1 MSPASPLAPTGTAD
15 TFRMLP
21 SVSPPAVGVDVTR
34 ASPVVVSRPRALAR
48 AAEAASRTA
57 PEMIEL
63 RTLGS
68 LDLRGADGFEL
79 RPVLQQPKRLALL
92 AYLAVAHPPRFFRR
106 DTLLAM
112 FWPELDGEH
121 ARAALRRALYFL
133 RRSLG
138 EGVIL
143 GRGDEEVGLSVQEL
157 SCDAALFQHAIA
169 EQRPGDA
176 LALYRGALLEGVYV
190 SGAPEFERWLEETR
204 AELHA
209 QAALAAWTL
218 ADRAEERGDAR
229 AAVEA
234 ARRAAALAPYDET
247 VHRRLL
253 SLVDRVGDRAGA
265 LRAHE
270 EFVRRLRVDYEL
282 EPSADTLALVAT
294 IKQRRPAAA
303 VDARSGARD
312 AAAPNEGSEPALGR
326 SVIAVLPFV
335 VRGNREYTYLAE
347 GLVDLLSTTLD
358 GAGEVRT
365 VDPRALLGHIARE
378 HDQTAIDRTH
388 FDPARACAIAER
400 FGAGSFVLGSVIEA
414 GGRLR
419 ICATLYDAT
428 ARGTPAVVA
437 AEVAGSGESGV
448 FDLVDEIAR
457 RLLAGQSAEPGA
469 RLSRLAALTTESLPA
484 LKAYLRGEVEFRAG
498 RYLQALDA
506 FQSAANEDPSFA
518 LAYYRLSSA
527 AAAVANLE
535 LAREASARAAQ
546 HQHRLAYHDR
556 ALLDAQRAW
565 LQGAADEAERHYTA
579 IVDTYV
585 DDMEAWFLLGDVQ
598 FHHNPRRGR
607 SVTEAREAFER
618 ALQYDPEHVS
628 SLVHLARVAA
638 LEGRVEE
645 LDALVDRVLKLSPAG
660 DRALSMRALRAYAVG
675 NEIEKARVLT
685 ALGRARALAV
695 GIAFTDIVLYARD
708 IDGAHRLAKVLSKL
722 TRATEERALCH
733 LVLAHLELASGR
745 HRSARNELT
754 AAASFD
760 AAWALELRASFATLP
775 FVTLPRAD
783 LVAVRDAL
791 ESWSDAASVAPRRNQ
806 VLAAHNELHGVLREY
821 LIGLVSVRLGDEGQA
836 LAAARRLEESNGD
849 AIRHR
854 FAGALSRTVRASA
867 AASGGAKD
875 EALRLLGEPDEELWY
890 QQSVTSPFI
899 SRAYERYLRAEL
911 LASMGRDDE
920 AVAWYGTLGE
930 SSPYE
935 IIYLAPAHFRQ
946 GELHEQRGDAVRA
959 ANHYARCARLWRGC
973 DDSLAPMRDA
983 AAGKARSL
991 SAK

>member
-1 MSPASPLAPTGTAD
+1 MAARQRL
-15 TFRMLP
+15 
-21 SVSPPAVGVDVTR
+21 
-34 ASPVVVSRPRALAR
+34 RP
-48 AAEAASRTA
+48 RTA

-92 AYLAVAHPPRFFRR
+92 AYLAVAHPPRFYRR

-138 EGVIL
+138 DGVIL
-143 GRGDEEVGLSVQEL
+143 GRGDEEVGLSAQEL
-157 SCDAALFQHAIA
+157 SCDAALFQRAIA
-169 EQRPGDA
+169 EERPEDA

-204 AELHA
+204 AALHG
-209 QAALAAWTL
+209 QAASAAWTV

-234 ARRAAALAPYDET
+234 ARRAAALSPYDES

-265 LRAHE
+265 LRAHD

-282 EPSADTLALVAT
+282 EPSAETFALVAA
-294 IKQRRPAAA
+294 IKQRRPAPAPDQPGLPR
-303 VDARSGARD
+303 VQPPVPDETTTP
-312 AAAPNEGSEPALGR
+312 AAAR
-326 SVIAVLPFV
+326 SVIAVLPFI

-365 VDPRALLGHIARE
+365 VDPRALLGYIARE
-378 HDQTAIDRTH
+378 HEQRGSDRMH
-388 FDPARACAIAER
+388 FDPAQACGIAER

-428 ARGTPAVVA
+428 TRGTPAIVA
-437 AEVAGSGESGV
+437 VEVAGSGESGV

-457 RLLAGQSAEPGA
+457 RMLAGQSADPGA

-484 LKAYLRGEVEFRAG
+484 LKAYLRGEGEFRAG

-645 LDALVDRVLKLSPAG
+645 LSALVDRVLKLSPAG
-660 DRALSMRALRAYAVG
+660 DRALSMRALRAYAIG

-745 HRSARNELT
+745 HRSARNELA

-775 FVTLPRAD
+775 FVTLPHAE
-783 LVAVRDAL
+783 LVAVREAL
-791 ESWSDAASVAPRRNQ
+791 MSWSDAAAAAPRRNQ
-806 VLAAHNELHGVLREY
+806 VLAAHNELHGVLRDY
-821 LIGLVSVRLGDEGQA
+821 LIGLVSVRLGDERPA
-836 LAAARRLEESNGD
+836 LAAAQRLEASDGD
-849 AIRHR
+849 ATRHR
-854 FAGALSRTVRASA
+854 FARALARTVRASA
-867 AASGGAKD
+867 AANAGDREG
-875 EALRLLGEPDEELWY
+875 ALRLLGEPAEELWY

-899 SRAYERYLRAEL
+899 SRAFERYLRAEL
-911 LASMGRDDE
+911 LASMGRDEE
-920 AVAWYGTLGE
+920 AAAWYGTLGE

-946 GELHEQRGDAVRA
+946 GQLYERQGDAVRA
-959 ANHYARCARLWRGC
+959 ANHYARCARLWKGC
-973 DDSLAPMRDA
+973 DDSLAAMRDA
-983 AAGKARSL
+983 ATGKARLL
-991 SAK
+991 SAN

>member
-1 MSPASPLAPTGTAD
+1 
-15 TFRMLP
+15 MLP
-21 SVSPPAVGVDVTR
+21 VVSPPAVCVDVTR
-34 ASPVVVSRPRALAR
+34 ASPVRCPRGR
-48 AAEAASRTA
+48 GCVPNR

-92 AYLAVAHPPRFFRR
+92 AYLAVAHPPRFYRR

-138 EGVIL
+138 DGVIL
-143 GRGDEEVGLSVQEL
+143 GRGDEEVGLSAQEL
-157 SCDAALFQHAIA
+157 SCDAALFQRAIA
-169 EQRPGDA
+169 EERPGDA
-176 LALYRGALLEGVYV
+176 LALYRGALLDGVYV
-190 SGAPEFERWLEETR
+190 GGAPEFERWLDETR
-204 AELHA
+204 AVLHA
-209 QAALAAWTL
+209 QAASAAWTV

-229 AAVEA
+229 GAVEA
-234 ARRAAALAPYDET
+234 ARRAAALAPYDEA

-265 LRAHE
+265 LRAHD

-282 EPSADTLALVAT
+282 EPSAETLALVAA
-294 IKQRRPAAA
+294 IKQRRPAAGQ
-303 VDARSGARD
+303 DQR
-312 AAAPNEGSEPALGR
+312 AAPRETPSPSASPNESDTIAPAR

-378 HDQTAIDRTH
+378 HEQRGTDRMH
-388 FDPARACAIAER
+388 FDPAQACAIAER

-428 ARGTPAVVA
+428 TRGTPAIVA
-437 AEVAGSGESGV
+437 VEVAGSGESGV

-457 RLLAGQSAEPGA
+457 RLLAGQSADPGA

-484 LKAYLRGEVEFRAG
+484 LKAYLRGEGEFRAG

-618 ALQYDPEHVS
+618 ALTYDPEHVS

-660 DRALSMRALRAYAVG
+660 DRALSMRALRAYAIG

-745 HRSARNELT
+745 HRSARNEL
-754 AAASFD
+754 AAAATFD

-775 FVTLPRAD
+775 FVTLPRAE

-791 ESWSDAASVAPRRNQ
+791 VSWSDAGSAAPRRNQ

-821 LIGLVSVRLGDEGQA
+821 LMGLVSVRLGDERAA
-836 LAAARRLEESNGD
+836 LAAAQRLEESNGD
-849 AIRHR
+849 ATRHR
-854 FAGALSRTVRASA
+854 FAGALARTVRASTA
-867 AASGGAKD
+867 ANAGARD

-899 SRAYERYLRAEL
+899 SRAFERYLRGEL
-911 LASMGRDDE
+911 LASMGRDEE
-920 AVAWYGTLGE
+920 AAAWYGTLGE

-946 GELHEQRGDAVRA
+946 GELYERRGDAVRA
-959 ANHYARCARLWRGC
+959 ANHYARCARVWRGC
-973 DDSLAPMRDA
+973 DDSLAAMRDA
-983 AAGKARSL
+983 AAGKARL
-991 SAK
+991 LGAK

>member
-1 MSPASPLAPTGTAD
+1 
-15 TFRMLP
+15 
-21 SVSPPAVGVDVTR
+21 
-34 ASPVVVSRPRALAR
+34 
-48 AAEAASRTA
+48 
-57 PEMIEL
+57 MIEL

-138 EGVIL
+138 DGVIL
-143 GRGDEEVGLSVQEL
+143 SRGDEEVGLSSQEL
-157 SCDAALFQHAIA
+157 TCDAAAFQRAVA
-169 EQRPGDA
+169 EGRPADA
-176 LALYRGALLEGVYV
+176 LALYKGPLLDGLYV
-190 SGAPEFERWLEETR
+190 SGAPEFERWLDETR
-204 AELHA
+204 AEIHSR
-209 QAALAAWTL
+209 AAAAAWTV
-218 ADRAEERGDAR
+218 AGRAEERGDAR

-234 ARRAAALAPYDET
+234 ARRAASLAPYDEG

-270 EFVRRLRVDYEL
+270 EFVRRLRVDYDL
-282 EPSADTLALVAT
+282 EPSPETLAIVAS
-294 IKQRRPAAA
+294 IKQRRLAPPPLAATAASEQGSPPNDAPAP
-303 VDARSGARD
+303 
-312 AAAPNEGSEPALGR
+312 APMAR

-335 VRGNREYTYLAE
+335 VRGNREYAYLAE

-358 GAGEVRT
+358 GAGDVRT
-365 VDPRALLGHIARE
+365 VDPRALLSHIARE
-378 HDQTAIDRTH
+378 HEHANTDRAH
-388 FDPARACAIAER
+388 FSPSEACGIAER
-400 FGAGSFVLGSVIEA
+400 FGAGAFVLGSVIEA

-428 ARGTPAVVA
+428 TRGTPAVVA
-437 AEVAGSGESGV
+437 VEVAGSGESGV

-457 RLLAGQSAEPGA
+457 RLLAGQSAEPGT

-484 LKAYLRGEVEFRAG
+484 LKAYLRGEGDFRAG
-498 RYLQALDA
+498 RYLQALDS
-506 FQSAANEDPSFA
+506 FQSATNEDPSFA

-527 AAAVANLE
+527 AAGVANLD
-535 LAREASARAAQ
+535 LAREASNRAAE
-546 HQHRLAYHDR
+546 HRHRLASHDR

-565 LQGAADEAERHYTA
+565 LRGAADEAEQHYSA

-618 ALQYDPEHVS
+618 ALQYDPDHVS

-638 LEGRVEE
+638 LEGRNDD
-645 LDALVDRVLKLSPAG
+645 LDALVTRVLKLSPAG
-660 DRALSMRALRAYAVG
+660 DRALSMRALRAYAIG

-685 ALGRARALAV
+685 ALGRARSLAV

-722 TRATEERALCH
+722 VRASEERALCH

-745 HRSARNELT
+745 HRSARNELS
-754 AAASFD
+754 AAANFD
-760 AAWALELRASFATLP
+760 AAWALELQASFATLP
-775 FVTLPRAD
+775 FVDNTRAD

-791 ESWSDAASVAPRRNQ
+791 MGWKDANSTAPRRNQ
-806 VLAAHNELHGVLREY
+806 VLAAHNEVHGVLRDY
-821 LIGLVSVRLGDEGQA
+821 FIGLVSVRLGDERATADA
-836 LAAARRLEESNGD
+836 LRALEATNGD
-849 AIRHR
+849 ADRHR
-854 FAGALSRTVRASA
+854 VALALARTVRASA
-867 AASGGAKD
+867 AARGGDHA
-875 EALRLLGEPDEELWY
+875 EALRLLDEPHEELWY
-890 QQSVTSPFI
+890 QQSVTSPFM
-899 SRAYERYLRAEL
+899 SRAFERYLRGEL
-911 LASMGRDDE
+911 LAALGQDE
-920 AVAWYGTLGE
+920 EAIAWYGTLGE

-946 GELHEQRGDAVRA
+946 AELHERRGDGVRA
-959 ANHYARCARLWRGC
+959 ASHYARCSRLWKGC
-973 DDSLAPMRDA
+973 DGTFAAMRETA
-983 AAGKARSL
+983 SGKARAL
-991 SAK
+991 SAV

>member
-1 MSPASPLAPTGTAD
+1 
-15 TFRMLP
+15 
-21 SVSPPAVGVDVTR
+21 
-34 ASPVVVSRPRALAR
+34 
-48 AAEAASRTA
+48 
-57 PEMIEL
+57 MIEL

-92 AYLAVAHPPRFFRR
+92 AYLAVAYPPRFYRR

-138 EGVIL
+138 DGVIL
-143 GRGDEEVGLSVQEL
+143 GRGDEEVGLSAQEL
-157 SCDAALFQHAIA
+157 SCDAALFQRAMS
-169 EQRPGDA
+169 EERPGDA

-190 SGAPEFERWLEETR
+190 SGAPEFERWLDETR
-204 AELHA
+204 TALHA
-209 QAALAAWTL
+209 QAAAAAWTV

-229 AAVEA
+229 AAVDA
-234 ARRAAALAPYDET
+234 ARRAAALAPYDES

-253 SLVDRVGDRAGA
+253 SLVDRMGDRAGA
-265 LRAHE
+265 LRAHD

-282 EPSADTLALVAT
+282 EPSAETHALVTA
-294 IKQRRPAAA
+294 IKQRRPP
-303 VDARSGARD
+303 
-312 AAAPNEGSEPALGR
+312 PNEPAASAGAR

-378 HDQTAIDRTH
+378 HEQRGSDRVH
-388 FDPARACAIAER
+388 FDPANACAVAER

-428 ARGTPAVVA
+428 TRGTPAIVA
-437 AEVAGSGESGV
+437 VEVAGSGESGV

-457 RLLAGQSAEPGA
+457 RLLAGQSVEPGA
-469 RLSRLAALTTESLPA
+469 RLSRLAALTTDSLPA
-484 LKAYLRGEVEFRAG
+484 LKAYLRGEGEFRAG

-565 LQGAADEAERHYTA
+565 LQGAADDAERHYTA

-607 SVTEAREAFER
+607 SVTEAREAFEC

-638 LEGRVEE
+638 LEGRVDE
-645 LDALVDRVLKLSPAG
+645 LDGLVDRVLKLSPAG
-660 DRALSMRALRAYAVG
+660 DRALSMRALRAYAIG

-745 HRSARNELT
+745 HRSARNELA

-775 FVTLPRAD
+775 FITLPRAE
-783 LVAVRDAL
+783 LVAVREAL
-791 ESWSDAASVAPRRNQ
+791 ESWTDAPSTTPRRNQ

-821 LIGLVSVRLGDEGQA
+821 LLGLVSVRLGDERAAQ
-836 LAAARRLEESNGD
+836 AAARRLEESDGD
-849 AIRHR
+849 ATRHR
-854 FAGALSRTVRASA
+854 FARALARTVRATA
-867 AASGGAKD
+867 AASGGAAE

-899 SRAYERYLRAEL
+899 SRAFERYLRAEL
-911 LASMGRDDE
+911 LASTGRDEE

-946 GELHEQRGDAVRA
+946 GELHERRGDSVRA
-959 ANHYARCARLWRGC
+959 ANHYARCARLWKGC
-973 DDSLAPMRDA
+973 DDSLAVMRDA
-983 AAGKARSL
+983 AAGKARLL
-991 SAK
+991 SAT

>member
-1 MSPASPLAPTGTAD
+1 
-15 TFRMLP
+15 
-21 SVSPPAVGVDVTR
+21 
-34 ASPVVVSRPRALAR
+34 
-48 AAEAASRTA
+48 
-57 PEMIEL
+57 MIEL

-92 AYLAVAHPPRFFRR
+92 AYLAVAHPPRFYRR

-138 EGVIL
+138 DGVIL
-143 GRGDEEVGLSVQEL
+143 GRGDEEVGLSAQEL
-157 SCDAALFQHAIA
+157 SCDAALFQRAIA
-169 EQRPGDA
+169 EERPGDA
-176 LALYRGALLEGVYV
+176 LALYRGSLLEGVYV
-190 SGAPEFERWLEETR
+190 SGAPEFERWLDEMR
-204 AELHA
+204 AALPA
-209 QAALAAWTL
+209 QAASAAWTV
-218 ADRAEERGDAR
+218 ADRAEERGDSR

-234 ARRAAALAPYDET
+234 ARRAAALAPYDES

-265 LRAHE
+265 LRAHD

-282 EPSADTLALVAT
+282 EPSTETLALVAA
-294 IKQRRPAAA
+294 IKQRRSPPSAPPNEPT
-303 VDARSGARD
+303 G
-312 AAAPNEGSEPALGR
+312 AAPTR

-378 HDQTAIDRTH
+378 HEQRGTDRTH
-388 FDPARACAIAER
+388 FDPAQACAVAER

-428 ARGTPAVVA
+428 ARGTPALVA
-437 AEVAGSGESGV
+437 VEVAGSGESGV

-457 RLLAGQSAEPGA
+457 RLLAGQSVDPGA

-527 AAAVANLE
+527 AAAGANLE

-565 LQGAADEAERHYTA
+565 LQGAADDAERHYTA

-607 SVTEAREAFER
+607 SVTEARDAFER

-638 LEGRVEE
+638 LEGRVDE

-660 DRALSMRALRAYAVG
+660 DRALSMRALRAYAIG

-708 IDGAHRLAKVLSKL
+708 IDGAYRLAKVLSKL

-745 HRSARNELT
+745 HRSARNEL
-754 AAASFD
+754 AAAATFD

-775 FVTLPRAD
+775 FVSLPRPE
-783 LVAVRDAL
+783 LVAVREAL
-791 ESWSDAASVAPRRNQ
+791 ESWTDAASTAPRRNQ
-806 VLAAHNELHGVLREY
+806 VLAAHNELHAVLREY
-821 LIGLVSVRLGDEGQA
+821 LIGLVSVRLGDERAA
-836 LAAARRLEESNGD
+836 LTAAERLEQSNGD
-849 AIRHR
+849 ATRHR
-854 FAGALSRTVRASA
+854 FAGALARTVRAGA
-867 AASGGAKD
+867 AAGSGAPE
-875 EALRLLGEPDEELWY
+875 EALRLLGEPAEELWY

-911 LASMGRDDE
+911 LASMGRDEE
-920 AVAWYGTLGE
+920 AVGWYGTLGE

-946 GELHEQRGDAVRA
+946 GELYEGRGDAVRA

-973 DDSLAPMRDA
+973 DDALTSMRDA
-983 AAGKARSL
+983 AAGKARLL

>member
-1 MSPASPLAPTGTAD
+1 
-15 TFRMLP
+15 
-21 SVSPPAVGVDVTR
+21 
-34 ASPVVVSRPRALAR
+34 
-48 AAEAASRTA
+48 
-57 PEMIEL
+57 MIEL

-92 AYLAVAHPPRFFRR
+92 AYLAVVHPPRFYRR

-138 EGVIL
+138 DGVIL
-143 GRGDEEVGLSVQEL
+143 GRGDEEVGLSAREL
-157 SCDAALFQHAIA
+157 SCDAAIFQRAIA
-169 EQRPGDA
+169 EERPWDA
-176 LALYRGALLEGVYV
+176 LALYRGALLEGMYV
-190 SGAPEFERWLEETR
+190 SGAPEFERWLDETR
-204 AELHA
+204 ATLHA
-209 QAALAAWTL
+209 QAASAAWTV
-218 ADRAEERGDAR
+218 AGRAEERGDAR

-234 ARRAAALAPYDET
+234 ARRAAALAPYDESA
-247 VHRRLL
+247 HQRLL
-253 SLVDRVGDRAGA
+253 TLVDRVGDRAGA
-265 LRAHE
+265 LRAHD

-282 EPSADTLALVAT
+282 EPSAETLALVAA
-294 IKQRRPAAA
+294 IRQRRPTAALDQRA
-303 VDARSGARD
+303 TPRETPVQPLAPNESG
-312 AAAPNEGSEPALGR
+312 AAAPAR
-326 SVIAVLPFV
+326 SVIAVLPFI

-378 HDQTAIDRTH
+378 HEQRGTDRMH
-388 FDPARACAIAER
+388 FDPAQACTIAER

-428 ARGTPAVVA
+428 TRGTPAIVA
-437 AEVAGSGESGV
+437 VEVAGSGESGV

-457 RLLAGQSAEPGA
+457 RLLAGQSADPGA

-484 LKAYLRGEVEFRAG
+484 LKAYLRGEGEFRAG

-506 FQSAANEDPSFA
+506 FQSAASEDPSFA

-535 LAREASARAAQ
+535 LARDASARAAQ

-618 ALQYDPEHVS
+618 ALTYDPEHVS

-645 LDALVDRVLKLSPAG
+645 LDALVERVLKLSPAG

-745 HRSARNELT
+745 HRSARNEL
-754 AAASFD
+754 AAAARFD
-760 AAWALELRASFATLP
+760 AAWALELRASFAILP
-775 FVTLPRAD
+775 FVALPRAE
-783 LVAVRDAL
+783 LIAVRDAL
-791 ESWSDAASVAPRRNQ
+791 VAWTDAASAAPRRNQ

-821 LIGLVSVRLGDEGQA
+821 LIGLVSVRLGDERAA
-836 LAAARRLEESNGD
+836 LAAAQRLEESNGD
-849 AIRHR
+849 ATRHR
-854 FAGALSRTVRASA
+854 FARALARTVRAA
-867 AASGGAKD
+867 AAANAGAGA

-899 SRAYERYLRAEL
+899 SRAFERYLRGEL
-911 LASMGRDDE
+911 LASIGRDEE
-920 AVAWYGTLGE
+920 AAAWYGTLGE

-946 GELHEQRGDAVRA
+946 GELYERQGDAVRA
-959 ANHYARCARLWRGC
+959 ANHYARCARVWRGC
-973 DDSLAPMRDA
+973 DDSLASMRDA
-983 AAGKARSL
+983 AAGKARLL

>member
-1 MSPASPLAPTGTAD
+1 
-15 TFRMLP
+15 
-21 SVSPPAVGVDVTR
+21 
-34 ASPVVVSRPRALAR
+34 
-48 AAEAASRTA
+48 
-57 PEMIEL
+57 MIEL

-92 AYLAVAHPPRFFRR
+92 AYLAVAYPPRFYRR

-138 EGVIL
+138 DGVII
-143 GRGDEEVGLSVQEL
+143 GRGDEEVGLSAQEL
-157 SCDAALFQHAIA
+157 SCDAALFQRAIA
-169 EQRPGDA
+169 EERPGDA

-190 SGAPEFERWLEETR
+190 SGAPEFERWLDETR
-204 AELHA
+204 AVLHG
-209 QAALAAWTL
+209 QAASAAWTV

-234 ARRAAALAPYDET
+234 ARRAAALAPYDES

-265 LRAHE
+265 LRAHD

-282 EPSADTLALVAT
+282 GPSAETLALVAA
-294 IKQRRPAAA
+294 IKQRRPAAPEQRVA
-303 VDARSGARD
+303 LRD
-312 AAAPNEGSEPALGR
+312 TPVQAPLADESSVSAPAR

-358 GAGEVRT
+358 GAGELRT
-365 VDPRALLGHIARE
+365 VDPRALLGYIARE
-378 HDQTAIDRTH
+378 HEQRGTDRMH
-388 FDPARACAIAER
+388 FDPAQACAIAER

-428 ARGTPAVVA
+428 TRGTPAIVVV
-437 AEVAGSGESGV
+437 EVAGSGESGV

-457 RLLAGQSAEPGA
+457 RLLAGQSADPGA

-484 LKAYLRGEVEFRAG
+484 LKAYLRGEGEFRAG

-535 LAREASARAAQ
+535 LAREASTRAAQ

-660 DRALSMRALRAYAVG
+660 DRALSMRALRAYAIG

-745 HRSARNELT
+745 HRSARNELA

-760 AAWALELRASFATLP
+760 GAWALELRASFATLP
-775 FVTLPRAD
+775 FVVLPRAE

-791 ESWSDAASVAPRRNQ
+791 VSWNDAASAAPRRNQ

-821 LIGLVSVRLGDEGQA
+821 LIGLVSVRLGDERAA
-836 LAAARRLEESNGD
+836 LATAQQLEENNGD
-849 AIRHR
+849 ATRQR
-854 FAGALSRTVRASA
+854 FARALARTVRASA
-867 AASGGAKD
+867 AASGGARE

-899 SRAYERYLRAEL
+899 SRAFERYLRAEL
-911 LASMGRDDE
+911 LASMGRDDD
-920 AVAWYGTLGE
+920 AAGWYGTLGE

-946 GELHEQRGDAVRA
+946 GELYERQGDAVRA
-959 ANHYARCARLWRGC
+959 ANHYARCARLWRAC
-973 DDSLAPMRDA
+973 DDSLASMRDA
-983 AAGKARSL
+983 ASGKSRLL

>member
-1 MSPASPLAPTGTAD
+1 
-15 TFRMLP
+15 
-21 SVSPPAVGVDVTR
+21 
-34 ASPVVVSRPRALAR
+34 
-48 AAEAASRTA
+48 
-57 PEMIEL
+57 MIEL

-92 AYLAVAHPPRFFRR
+92 AYLAVAHPPRFYRR

-138 EGVIL
+138 DGVIL
-143 GRGDEEVGLSVQEL
+143 GRGDEEVGLSAQEL
-157 SCDAALFQHAIA
+157 SCDAALFQRAMA
-169 EQRPGDA
+169 EERPGDA
-176 LALYRGALLEGVYV
+176 LALYRGVLLEGVYV
-190 SGAPEFERWLEETR
+190 SGAPEFERWLDETR
-204 AELHA
+204 TVLHS
-209 QAALAAWTL
+209 QAASAAWTV

-234 ARRAAALAPYDET
+234 ARRAAALAPYDES

-270 EFVRRLRVDYEL
+270 EFVRRLRIDYEL
-282 EPSADTLALVAT
+282 EPSAETLALVAT
-294 IKQRRPAAA
+294 IKQRRATPRETPASVA
-303 VDARSGARD
+303 V
-312 AAAPNEGSEPALGR
+312 PNEASAPAR

-378 HDQTAIDRTH
+378 HEQRGSDRTH
-388 FDPARACAIAER
+388 FDPASACAVAER

-428 ARGTPAVVA
+428 SRGTPAIVA

-457 RLLAGQSAEPGA
+457 RLLAGQSADPGA

-484 LKAYLRGEVEFRAG
+484 LKAYLRGEGEFRAG

-565 LQGAADEAERHYTA
+565 LQGAADDAERHYTA

-638 LEGRVEE
+638 LEGRVDE

-745 HRSARNELT
+745 HRSARNELA

-775 FVTLPRAD
+775 FVSLPRAE
-783 LVAVRDAL
+783 LVAVREAL
-791 ESWSDAASVAPRRNQ
+791 ENWSDAGSAAPRRNQ
-806 VLAAHNELHGVLREY
+806 VLAAHNELHGVLRDY
-821 LIGLVSVRLGDEGQA
+821 LIGLVSVRLGDERA
-836 LAAARRLEESNGD
+836 AAAAARRLEESNGD
-849 AIRHR
+849 ATRHR
-854 FAGALSRTVRASA
+854 FAGALARTVRASA
-867 AASGGAKD
+867 AASCDARE
-875 EALRLLGEPDEELWY
+875 EALRLLGGPDEELWY

-899 SRAYERYLRAEL
+899 SRAFERYLRAEL
-911 LASMGRDDE
+911 LASMGRDEE
-920 AVAWYGTLGE
+920 AVSWYGTLGE

-946 GELHEQRGDAVRA
+946 GELYERKGDAVRA
-959 ANHYARCARLWRGC
+959 ANHYAWCARLWKGC
-973 DDSLAPMRDA
+973 DESLAPMRDA
-983 AAGKARSL
+983 AAGKARLL

>member
-1 MSPASPLAPTGTAD
+1 
-15 TFRMLP
+15 
-21 SVSPPAVGVDVTR
+21 
-34 ASPVVVSRPRALAR
+34 
-48 AAEAASRTA
+48 
-57 PEMIEL
+57 MIEL

-92 AYLAVAHPPRFFRR
+92 AYLAVAYPPRFYRR

-138 EGVIL
+138 DGVIL
-143 GRGDEEVGLSVQEL
+143 GRGDEEVGLSAQEL
-157 SCDAALFQHAIA
+157 SCDAALFQRAIA
-169 EQRPGDA
+169 EERPGDA

-190 SGAPEFERWLEETR
+190 SGAPEFERWLDETR
-204 AELHA
+204 TALHA
-209 QAALAAWTL
+209 QAASAAWTV

-229 AAVEA
+229 PAVEA
-234 ARRAAALAPYDET
+234 ARRAAALAPYDES
-247 VHRRLL
+247 VHRRLV

-265 LRAHE
+265 LRAHD

-282 EPSADTLALVAT
+282 EPSAETLALVAA
-294 IKQRRPAAA
+294 IRQRRPAA
-303 VDARSGARD
+303 VDSRPAPRETPGEPPAPNEIG
-312 AAAPNEGSEPALGR
+312 AAAPAR

-378 HDQTAIDRTH
+378 YEQTATDRTR
-388 FDPARACAIAER
+388 FDPARGCAVAER

-428 ARGTPAVVA
+428 ARGTPALVA
-437 AEVAGSGESGV
+437 VEVAGTGESGV

-457 RLLAGQSAEPGA
+457 RLLAGQSADPGA

-484 LKAYLRGEVEFRAG
+484 LKAYLRGEGEFRAG

-535 LAREASARAAQ
+535 LARDASARAAQ

-579 IVDTYV
+579 ITDTYV

-660 DRALSMRALRAYAVG
+660 DRALSMRALRAYAIG

-745 HRSARNELT
+745 HRSARNELA

-775 FVTLPRAD
+775 FVALPRAE
-783 LVAVRDAL
+783 LVAVRQAL
-791 ESWSDAASVAPRRNQ
+791 ESWSDATSAAPRRNQ

-821 LIGLVSVRLGDEGQA
+821 LIGLVSVRLDDERAA
-836 LAAARRLEESNGD
+836 LAAAQRLEKNNGD
-849 AIRHR
+849 ATRHR
-854 FAGALSRTVRASA
+854 FAGALARTVRASA
-867 AASGGAKD
+867 AASGGARE

-899 SRAYERYLRAEL
+899 SRAFERYLRAEL
-911 LASMGRDDE
+911 LASTGRDEE
-920 AVAWYGTLGE
+920 AASWYGTLGE

-946 GELHEQRGDAVRA
+946 GELYERQGNSVRA
-959 ANHYARCARLWRGC
+959 ANHYARCTRLWRGC
-973 DDSLAPMRDA
+973 DDSLASMRDA
-983 AAGKARSL
+983 AAGKARLL

>member
-1 MSPASPLAPTGTAD
+1 
-15 TFRMLP
+15 
-21 SVSPPAVGVDVTR
+21 
-34 ASPVVVSRPRALAR
+34 
-48 AAEAASRTA
+48 
-57 PEMIEL
+57 MIEL

-92 AYLAVAHPPRFFRR
+92 AYLAVAHPPRFYRR

-112 FWPELDGEH
+112 FWPEQDGEH

-138 EGVIL
+138 EGVII
-143 GRGDEEVGLSVQEL
+143 GRGDEEVGLSAQEL
-157 SCDAALFQHAIA
+157 SCDAALFQRAIA
-169 EQRPGDA
+169 EERPGDA

-190 SGAPEFERWLEETR
+190 SGAPEFERWLDETR
-204 AELHA
+204 AALHA
-209 QAALAAWTL
+209 QAASAAWTV
-218 ADRAEERGDAR
+218 ADRAEERGDSR
-229 AAVEA
+229 AAVDA
-234 ARRAAALAPYDET
+234 ARRAAALAPYDES

-253 SLVDRVGDRAGA
+253 TLVDRVGDRAGA
-265 LRAHE
+265 LRAHD

-282 EPSADTLALVAT
+282 EPSAETLALVAA
-294 IKQRRPAAA
+294 IKQRRSAA
-303 VDARSGARD
+303 VPEAR
-312 AAAPNEGSEPALGR
+312 AAQRETPSAPPMPNAPAVAVPTR

-365 VDPRALLGHIARE
+365 VDPRALLGYIARE
-378 HDQTAIDRTH
+378 HEQRGTDRTH
-388 FDPARACAIAER
+388 FDPAQACAVAER

-428 ARGTPAVVA
+428 ARGTPALVVV
-437 AEVAGSGESGV
+437 EVAGSGESGV

-457 RLLAGQSAEPGA
+457 RLLAGQSVDPGA

-506 FQSAANEDPSFA
+506 FQSAASEDPSFA

-535 LAREASARAAQ
+535 LAREASARAAE

-565 LQGAADEAERHYTA
+565 LQGAADDAERHYTA

-607 SVTEAREAFER
+607 SVTEARDAFER

-660 DRALSMRALRAYAVG
+660 DRALSMRALRAYAIG

-745 HRSARNELT
+745 HRSARNELA

-775 FVTLPRAD
+775 FVSLPHTE
-783 LVAVRDAL
+783 LVAVREAL
-791 ESWSDAASVAPRRNQ
+791 ESWNDAASAAPRRNQ

-821 LIGLVSVRLGDEGQA
+821 LIGLVSVRLGDERA
-836 LAAARRLEESNGD
+836 ARAAASRLEASNGD
-849 AIRHR
+849 ATRHR
-854 FAGALSRTVRASA
+854 FAGALARTVRAGTA
-867 AASGGAKD
+867 AAAGAAE

-899 SRAYERYLRAEL
+899 SRAYERYLRAGL

-920 AVAWYGTLGE
+920 AVGWYGTLGE

-946 GELHEQRGDAVRA
+946 GELFEQRGDAVRA

-973 DDSLAPMRDA
+973 DDSLASMRDA
-983 AAGKARSL
+983 AAGKARLL

>member
-1 MSPASPLAPTGTAD
+1 
-15 TFRMLP
+15 
-21 SVSPPAVGVDVTR
+21 
-34 ASPVVVSRPRALAR
+34 
-48 AAEAASRTA
+48 
-57 PEMIEL
+57 MIEL

-92 AYLAVAHPPRFFRR
+92 AYLAVAHPPRFYRR

-138 EGVIL
+138 DGVIL
-143 GRGDEEVGLSVQEL
+143 GRGDEEVGLSAQEL
-157 SCDAALFQHAIA
+157 SCDAALFQCAIA
-169 EQRPGDA
+169 EERPVDA

-204 AELHA
+204 ASLHA
-209 QAALAAWTL
+209 QAAAAAWTV
-218 ADRAEERGDAR
+218 ADRAEDRGDAR

-234 ARRAAALAPYDET
+234 ARRAAALAPYDES

-265 LRAHE
+265 LRAHD

-282 EPSADTLALVAT
+282 EPSAETVALVSA
-294 IKQRRPAAA
+294 IRQRRPPAA
-303 VDARSGARD
+303 VDQAATPRATLPQPQAPNEPD
-312 AAAPNEGSEPALGR
+312 AAAPAR
-326 SVIAVLPFV
+326 SVIAVLPFI

-365 VDPRALLGHIARE
+365 VDPRALLGYIARE
-378 HDQTAIDRTH
+378 HEQRGTDRMH
-388 FDPARACAIAER
+388 FDPAQACAVAER

-428 ARGTPAVVA
+428 TRGTPAIVA
-437 AEVAGSGESGV
+437 VEVAGSGESGV

-457 RLLAGQSAEPGA
+457 RLLAGQSADPGA

-484 LKAYLRGEVEFRAG
+484 LKAYLRGEGEFRAG

-535 LAREASARAAQ
+535 LARDASARAAQ

-607 SVTEAREAFER
+607 SVTEARDAFER
-618 ALQYDPEHVS
+618 ALTYDPEHVS

-660 DRALSMRALRAYAVG
+660 DRALSMRALRAYAIG

-745 HRSARNELT
+745 HRSARNELAV
-754 AAASFD
+754 AATFD

-775 FVTLPRAD
+775 FVALPRSE
-783 LVAVRDAL
+783 LIAVRDAL
-791 ESWSDAASVAPRRNQ
+791 VSWTDAASAAPRRNQ
-806 VLAAHNELHGVLREY
+806 VLAAHNELHAVLREY
-821 LIGLVSVRLGDEGQA
+821 LIGLVSVRLGDDRAA
-836 LAAARRLEESNGD
+836 LAAAQQLEASNGD
-849 AIRHR
+849 ATRHR
-854 FAGALSRTVRASA
+854 FARALARTVRASTA
-867 AASGGAKD
+867 ANAGAGA

-899 SRAYERYLRAEL
+899 SRAFERYLRGEL
-911 LASMGRDDE
+911 LASTGRDEE
-920 AVAWYGTLGE
+920 AAAWYGTLGE

-935 IIYLAPAHFRQ
+935 IVYLAPAHFRQ
-946 GELHEQRGDAVRA
+946 GELYERQGDVVRA
-959 ANHYARCARLWRGC
+959 ANHYARCARVWKGC
-973 DDSLAPMRDA
+973 DDSFASMRDA
-983 AAGKARSL
+983 AAGKARLL